1 MMKVTW
7 KSLILAP
14 ERNLDSM
21 LSLPLHRVW
30 KAPSF
35 AADRILAPCQ

>member
-7 KSLILAP
+7 DSLILAS

-30 KAPSF
+30 KAP
-35 AADRILAPCQ
+35 L